1 MGLAGH
7 KLARNADPNGWRNGI
22 SILRPSQAEEIA
34 LADLQASRTA
44 AGRGDGST
52 IIVTWSNVTAAD
64 TCHPVQYPEYG
75 DRSVHVYGTFD
86 GARVQIQ
93 GSNNGGVS
101 FTALADPTETTI
113 QLTTE
118 RIKAILENTDFIMP
132 VISGGGGAQSLGIS
146 ILFHLT
152 NPLRQ

>member
-1 MGLAGH
+1 M
-7 KLARNADPNGWRNGI
+7 ADIGGV
-22 SILRPSQAEEIA
+22 SS
-34 LADLQASRTA
+34 A

-52 IIVTWSNVTAAD
+52 VIVTWTPVTSAD
-64 TCHPVQYPEYG
+64 TCHPVRYPEYA
-75 DRSVHVYGTFD
+75 DRSVHVSGTFD
-86 GARVQIQ
+86 GATVQIQ

-101 FTALADPTETTI
+101 FAALADPTETTI
-113 QLTTE
+113 VLTTE

-132 VISGGGGAQSLGIS
+132 VVSGGGGAQSLTIA